1 MSAAT
6 RSGGAA
12 TRSGGAATRSG
23 DADAVRAAEQLGVTA
38 KAVVVKA
45 WDQWQLMAAKD
56 KKRYTKSGG
65 LEVVHACW
73 DAFDAWET
81 ARCEVDAFLFLKWA
95 LDLKFVGVAAQVV
108 AGAAIANFDFEG
120 LFQKAVDVLNAEKE
134 CVVGLEDQ
142 AAKALC
148 TIWSYLPVI
157 LDNMA
162 SDVEEHVV
170 WTSSAPRLLE
180 ETIHECNMEQIR
192 AAKRLVR
199 EPLSCPRVRV
209 V

>member
-1 MSAAT
+1 M
-6 RSGGAA
+6 
-12 TRSGGAATRSG
+12 
-23 DADAVRAAEQLGVTA
+23 
-38 KAVVVKA
+38 KA
-45 WDQWQLMAAKD
+45 WDQWQLMTAKD

-120 LFQKAVDVLNAEKE
+120 LFQKAVDVLNAEKK

-192 AAKRLVR
+192 AAKRLVP
-199 EPLSCPRVRV
+199 EPLSRPRVRV